1 MDPRLQVRG
10 MTSKAESRLAMAA
23 EPTSPEPQN
32 AKPSMMPKL
41 IMGGFITVV
50 ILFESCIY
58 FFMVPSA
65 EDVAALAES
74 RLIEKIKARLKASET
89 PVVEDTDSIEEFKLG
104 LFGLSFT
111 PSGSDRS
118 FRVEFD
124 LRGTVKKGDLSTI
137 EKLFAEREGRFRH
150 RMTLE
155 LRNTTLDELKETQLG
170 LIQRRIL
177 ATSNEVFETPILLGV
192 VFYNYDLIE
201 E

>member
-1 MDPRLQVRG
+1 ML
-10 MTSKAESRLAMAA
+10 
-23 EPTSPEPQN
+23 
-32 AKPSMMPKL
+32 PKL
-41 IMGGFITVV
+41 AMGGFITLV
-50 ILFESCIY
+50 ILFESFIY

-65 EDVAALAES
+65 EDVAALAET
-74 RLIEKIKARLKASET
+74 RLIEKIEARLKASET
-89 PVVEDTDSIEEFKLG
+89 PVVEDTESIEEFKLG

-111 PSGSDRS
+111 PSGSDRN

-124 LRGTVKKGDLSTI
+124 LRGTVKKGDIGAL